1 MKKYLSI
8 CLMASLTLMGL
19 QVFANDSCQYSTTFK
34 IGSTAVSAVPTTGAS
49 APAST
54 TLMAVPSSNFSTVA
68 TYAAPNT
75 YEKQKK
81 DCAIACLARLSTES
95 TMTAAAAS
103 GATGSIGM
111 VYCKY
116 IGTGLTE
123 YQKWLKLDLS
133 TVGF

>member
-8 CLMASLTLMGL
+8 CLMASFTLIGL
-19 QVFANDSCQYSTTFK
+19 QVFANDSCQYSTAFK

-54 TLMAVPSSNFSTVA
+54 TLMAVPSNFGAVAAYSSTS
-68 TYAAPNT
+68 TF
-75 YEKQKK
+75 EKQKK
-81 DCAIACLARLSTES
+81 DCAMACLARLSTES
-95 TMTAAAAS
+95 TMNAPVGS

-123 YQKWLKLDLS
+123 YQKWLKLDLT